1 MATIGIIGKAAQ
13 RLAINGVK
21 IEGLAKTG
29 VTAARK
35 GAIGSSTEGIAGD
48 VMLETS
54 APGVWVLTV
63 NVIMG
68 TSGADVLQQAANA
81 QSAGISP
88 SFECTW
94 EIGGV
99 KITGF
104 GVITTQGTF
113 DGGEASS
120 VMTWAIDVAE
130 TAPPKKTP
138 GVILFAG

>member
-21 IEGLAKTG
+21 IKGLAKTG

-35 GAIGSSTEGIAGD
+35 GAIGSSTEGIASD

-54 APGVWVLTV
+54 APGVWVLAV

-68 TSGADVLQQAANA
+68 TSGADILQQVANA
-81 QSAGISP
+81 QSSGGGA
-88 SFECTW
+88 FECTW

>member
-21 IEGLAKTG
+21 IEGLAKAG

-54 APGVWVLTV
+54 APGVWVLAV

-68 TSGADVLQQAANA
+68 TSGANILQQVANA
-81 QSAGISP
+81 QSAGGGA
-88 SFECTW
+88 FECTW
-94 EIGGV
+94 EIEGA

>member
-21 IEGLAKTG
+21 I
-29 VTAARK
+29 
-35 GAIGSSTEGIAGD
+35 
-48 VMLETS
+48 
-54 APGVWVLTV
+54 
-63 NVIMG
+63 
-68 TSGADVLQQAANA
+68 
-81 QSAGISP
+81 
-88 SFECTW
+88 
-94 EIGGV
+94 
-99 KITGF
+99 TGF
-104 GVITTQGTF
+104 GVITTQGTI